1 MEKDFTENENTET
14 GFTLVDSPEE
24 RPEKPSD
31 KPELI
36 EDKPDDGVIGHDA
49 AGVGLDIGTE
59 FLGRRGLTLLFGPAG
74 HQGGEGCRQKEDSTH
89 ICNFQNRR

>member
-24 RPEKPSD
+24 RPEKPFD

-36 EDKPDDGVIGHDA
+36 EDKPDDDEYQKVCFMCHRDESR
-49 AGVGLDIGTE
+49 AGKMFRLPQN
-59 FLGRRGLTLLFGPAG
+59 LY
-74 HQGGEGCRQKEDSTH
+74 
-89 ICNFQNRR
+89 ICQDCMQ